1 MTESCP
7 PIVSIIG
14 QSGVGKTT
22 FLTKLVVELK
32 ARHHRVAVIKHHS
45 QVGLEIDRP
54 GKDTWRHFQAGADTV
69 VMATPDRIA
78 IFGRL
83 PRDLTP
89 DETTSLIPAPVDLVL
104 TEGYK
109 RAGKPAIEV
118 VRAARSQH
126 LVGEPGQLIALV
138 TDLRFELDLPHFRLD
153 DAAGVADFLERRF
166 SLRPAS
172 GDTRPPEAR

>member
-22 FLTKLVVELK
+22 FLTKLVAELK
-32 ARHHRVAVIKHHS
+32 SRHHRVAVIKHHGHAG
-45 QVGLEIDRP
+45 VEIDRP

-83 PRDLTP
+83 PHDLTP
-89 DETTSLIPAPVDLVL
+89 DETVSLLPVPVDLVL

-118 VRAARSQH
+118 VRAAQGPE
-126 LVGEPGQLIALV
+126 LVGEPSQLIALV

-166 SLRPAS
+166 NLRPAAE
-172 GDTRPPEAR
+172 DTRPPAAR

>member
-1 MTESCP
+1 MTESRP

-22 FLTKLVVELK
+22 FLTKLVAELK
-32 ARHHRVAVIKHHS
+32 ARHHRVAVIKHHGH
-45 QVGLEIDRP
+45 VGVEIDRP
-54 GKDTWRHFQAGADTV
+54 GKDTWRHFQAGADAV

-83 PRDLTP
+83 PHDLTP
-89 DETTSLIPAPVDLVL
+89 DETASLLPVSVDLVL

-118 VRAARSQH
+118 VRAAQSQE
-126 LVGEPGQLIALV
+126 LVGEPSQLIALV

-153 DAAGVADFLERRF
+153 DAVGVADFLERQF
-166 SLRPAS
+166 SLRPAA
-172 GDTRPPEAR
+172 GDTPPPAAR

>member
-14 QSGVGKTT
+14 QSGAGKTT
-22 FLTKLVVELK
+22 FLTKLVAELK
-32 ARHHRVAVIKHHS
+32 ARHHRVAVLKHHS
-45 QVGLEIDRP
+45 HPGVEIDRP
-54 GKDTWRHFQAGADTV
+54 GKDTWRHFQAGADAV
-69 VMATPDRIA
+69 VLATPDRIA

-89 DETTSLIPAPVDLVL
+89 EEAASLIPTPVDLVL

-118 VRAARSQH
+118 VRAAQGQK
-126 LVGEPGQLIALV
+126 LIGEPGQLIALV
-138 TDLRFELDLPHFRLD
+138 TDLTFELDLPHFQLD

-172 GDTRPPEAR
+172 GDTRPPEAH

>member
-1 MTESCP
+1 MTESNP

-14 QSGVGKTT
+14 QSGAGKTT
-22 FLTKLVVELK
+22 FLTKLVAELK
-32 ARHHRVAVIKHHS
+32 ARHHRVATIKHHS
-45 QVGLEIDRP
+45 HAGVEIDRP

-83 PRDLTP
+83 PRDLSP
-89 DETTSLIPAPVDLVL
+89 DETARLLPMPVDLVL

-118 VRAARSQH
+118 VRAAQGRELIGDPS
-126 LVGEPGQLIALV
+126 QLIALV
-138 TDLRFELDLPHFRLD
+138 TDLRLELDLPHFHLE
-153 DAAGVADFLERRF
+153 DAAGVADFLESRF
-166 SLRPAS
+166 NLRPAS
-172 GDTRPPEAR
+172 ADTRLSEAR